1 MSKKKDRGESLHP
14 DDPVKERTCD
24 DNPEGSL
31 GEEAPD
37 SGASS
42 QGGGSEKSDSAAKQT
57 QNVAAAEEQPTPAEV
72 IAGLESQLK
81 AASDRYLRLMAEFD
95 NYKKRTIREYEQMVE
110 CANEKLML
118 ELVAVRETFELALK
132 HGENG
137 TDYAQLFDGVKLI
150 FAKFD
155 GVLSANGL
163 SPFAAPGEP
172 FDPQMHDALLK
183 VPNDKIPEDHIA
195 DIHEKGYK
203 LKDRIIKHARV
214 IVSAGKPQQAPCKDN
229 DNK

>member
-1 MSKKKDRGESLHP
+1 MSKKKDRDEPLHP
-14 DDPVKERTCD
+14 DDPAKENTGDEALR
-24 DNPEGSL
+24 GSS
-31 GEEAPD
+31 GEEAAHG
-37 SGASS
+37 GAPAH
-42 QGGGSEKSDSAAKQT
+42 GGGSEKSDGAKQT
-57 QNVAAAEEQPTPAEV
+57 PDGAGAEDKSTPDEV

-137 TDYAQLFDGVKLI
+137 TDYAQFFEGVKLI

-155 GVLSANGL
+155 GVLGANGL
-163 SPFAAPGEP
+163 APFAAPGEP

-183 VPNDKIPEDHIA
+183 VPNDEIPEDHIA